1 MSPAVNFSDISND
14 AGLSNI
20 EWSSSAPAWRIAEP
34 CLCIEGYCRNPAC
47 KANGHL
53 VIHNAGFALF
63 DLILDSAGGGCKC
76 PCCYEAITP
85 VTAAFNKCEWKYAG
99 IKLAPGKGPE
109 TVQCEQWKQAGD
121 RYERFSDGPDNQV
134 QWSRLLLITRRP
146 KAASASDHV
155 ECSICCED
163 ETLRSMHAPLV
174 C

>member
-1 MSPAVNFSDISND
+1 MLA
-14 AGLSNI
+14 L
-20 EWSSSAPAWRIAEP
+20 P
-34 CLCIEGYCRNPAC
+34 CLTSSWT
-47 KANGHL
+47 
-53 VIHNAGFALF
+53 ALAAAA
-63 DLILDSAGGGCKC
+63 S

-163 ETLRSMHAPLV
+163 ETLHRLSAEAICIPCGHYFHRTCLKPWLQLGKTGCPMCRKDISCLRTNLL
-174 C
+174 